1 MEERKHNSHNAFVAH
16 FNIDSTQ
23 NKFEELKLLNDS
35 LKAQILILSENKI
48 DRSYPD
54 DQFRLQGYNMYIRD
68 RCKGGGGV
76 IAYFPTFIPLKR
88 MKLPKTYKTQ
98 EAIAVEFTI
107 GRKEILCLA
116 LYRPPKQSK
125 GNNGRKIEILAECR
139 GRSERPFPVVM
150 SSEAGYSY
158 IRRYEHGQA

>member
-1 MEERKHNSHNAFVAH
+1 METFRFKELNMQMNSISVTSLMEGNDIENELHENDVPLNHQENSIVEERKHNSHNAFVAH

-35 LKAQILILSENKI
+35 LRAQILILSENKI

-68 RCKGGGGV
+68 RCKGGGGP
-76 IAYFPTFIPLKR
+76 IAYFSTFIPSKR

-98 EAIAVEFTI
+98 EAIAVECTI
-107 GRKEILCLA
+107 GRK
-116 LYRPPKQSK
+116 
-125 GNNGRKIEILAECR
+125 
-139 GRSERPFPVVM
+139 
-150 SSEAGYSY
+150 
-158 IRRYEHGQA
+158 